1 MGACA
6 SCHEDAASP
15 EFSDGVPRIF
25 DGERQRVKKRTST
38 ATSLP
43 GEGVGEMVTEQLY
56 PMFLIEVPMFL
67 GLSRLKP
74 HQHLLAEGM
83 LVEYRPEFAG
93 RVAFVSHQWLGFNDP
108 DPDGIQLQAMQAAL
122 SNMIAGKFEAVE
134 ADWMSKL
141 TYGDETRVTRAELQA
156 SLPHMLL
163 WVDYLAM
170 PQPGAEPAPAGV
182 ERNVQDHRSLTSEL
196 AVNLGKAVSSIPS
209 YLELTDLVLVLAPPA
224 RHANTGKICS
234 FKSWRNRGWCRL
246 EYAAAT
252 LATRDVRML
261 VVQGPEFRP
270 DFMHSLD
277 INFLRPGRG
286 EFSCCAVN
294 HDFGSGPVE
303 CDKPKIKKVMV
314 TMLDAK
320 VNHLSQTLRL
330 FEMRYFVV
338 MRNWLL
344 AGLGD
349 DEAQTCQPVGDS
361 SSPAVSLLK
370 KRLGWRSEAE
380 EAAWVEEEGAP
391 LLLWAA
397 WADDTKAVAEL
408 LREPAGKA
416 AVHSALLK
424 TREELGVAKGATA
437 LHLAMQYASPE
448 TCQLLLDAGANPEAI
463 ESSHGND
470 PLMGACLLGRAD
482 NIEAWLQA
490 NPGWDLERRN
500 KFGNTALIHACTFG
514 TDKLATVQL
523 LIRRGADVRARNDF
537 GGTPLIDHAFNVDAD
552 NEVMK
557 ALLASPGKPNV
568 NEPCSPPSVVFRT
581 ACTLMRLG
589 TALGSTNK
597 IIHFLGSVPGNTPLH
612 DAALRGNVELC
623 ELLLAEGADPTV
635 KNTVGTPLEYARWWM
650 SGSTTGPAPGALVA
664 IFDTFAAAPK
674 SSPVAT

>member
-1 MGACA
+1 
-6 SCHEDAASP
+6 
-15 EFSDGVPRIF
+15 
-25 DGERQRVKKRTST
+25 
-38 ATSLP
+38 
-43 GEGVGEMVTEQLY
+43 
-56 PMFLIEVPMFL
+56 
-67 GLSRLKP
+67 
-74 HQHLLAEGM
+74 
-83 LVEYRPEFAG
+83 
-93 RVAFVSHQWLGFNDP
+93 
-108 DPDGIQLQAMQAAL
+108 
-122 SNMIAGKFEAVE
+122 
-134 ADWMSKL
+134 MSARR
-141 TYGDETRVTRAELQA
+141 GQQ
-156 SLPHMLL
+156 
-163 WVDYLAM
+163 
-170 PQPGAEPAPAGV
+170 QPGGV
-182 ERNVQDHRSLTSEL
+182 V
-196 AVNLGKAVSSIPS
+196 
-209 YLELTDLVLVLAPPA
+209 
-224 RHANTGKICS
+224 
-234 FKSWRNRGWCRL
+234 
-246 EYAAAT
+246 
-252 LATRDVRML
+252 
-261 VVQGPEFRP
+261 
-270 DFMHSLD
+270 
-277 INFLRPGRG
+277 
-286 EFSCCAVN
+286 
-294 HDFGSGPVE
+294 
-303 CDKPKIKKVMV
+303 
-314 TMLDAK
+314 
-320 VNHLSQTLRL
+320 
-330 FEMRYFVV
+330 
-338 MRNWLL
+338 
-344 AGLGD
+344 
-349 DEAQTCQPVGDS
+349 
-361 SSPAVSLLK
+361 
-370 KRLGWRSEAE
+370 AE
-380 EAAWVEEEGAP
+380 EAAGLAQRGGGGRVGRGGGRTTAAVGGVGRRHEGSGRAAEGAR
-391 LLLWAA
+391 
-397 WADDTKAVAEL
+397 
-408 LREPAGKA
+408 REGR
-416 AVHSALLK
+416 SALGAPEDAGGARR
-424 TREELGVAKGATA
+424 REGRHCAAPP
-437 LHLAMQYASPE
+437 MQYASPE